1 MKHLWLYH
9 HFLHYGS
16 RTKTKPLSTMKFKAI
31 FLLMTCLQVA
41 ATGFSQITISKNSTT
56 LAEVFKEVR
65 KQTGYVFIY
74 NNDMLPDE
82 KRFDLHVKN
91 APVKEVL
98 TQCLKGLP
106 LTYSIRDGNT
116 IVISPYK
123 PSGSTDEQA
132 QSIVLRGRVFDANG
146 QPLPGASVIVKGTRL
161 GTSTLAD
168 GTFQIRVP
176 DEKTAILITFVGF
189 KSLELKPWKEG
200 IRTIQLERSA
210 VEIQDVVVR
219 TGMFDRNKLT
229 FSGAVASFSGKDL
242 RRVGNLNVVQSLKT
256 LDPSFIVTTNN
267 IQGSNPNQLPNIE
280 VRGKTSLS
288 SSTVRD
294 QFSNDPNQPLF
305 ILNGMETTLSQIV
318 DLDINRVASITLL
331 KDAASTA
338 LYGSRAAN
346 GVVIV
351 ETIQPKPGELN
362 VSYTADLRWEIPDL
376 RDYNMMNAEENLEF
390 QRLAG
395 LYKKEFGFSGI
406 TNDNL
411 YNQRL
416 AAVRSG
422 VNSYWLNV
430 PLRNSFT
437 NGHSLRVS
445 GGSQEFQYGIGLNY
459 RGLNGVMIGSDRT
472 TWGATVDLA
481 YRKKKLNITNQLYVN
496 GTNSNES
503 PYGSFNDFVNINP
516 YYRKKRDDGSL
527 NTDRYL
533 ETYLVNTNSFIPDT
547 VKVGNPLYNATL
559 NSKNNTNTLILQNNL
574 NFIYDF
580 TRSFRLSGG
589 LQVQKGSTKGTL
601 FIPAANTMFDTV
613 DTYRKGRY
621 TDSRTDNMSYQA
633 NLMLTYRKVFN
644 DVHSLTGN
652 ARTEMQEQSQT
663 YSAYTATGFP
673 EGVNPNPAFA
683 YGFLPDTKPIYQK
696 TTVRRVNALGSVNY
710 AYDNRYFIDANFRI
724 DGSTSFGAENKYSPF
739 WSAGVG
745 WNISSEHFMSDIQ
758 WLTMLRIRGNIGTT
772 GNQALGSY
780 ASTSVYG
787 YENNLNIYGQGLYL
801 TQLGNPLLEWQKTQ
815 STSVG
820 IDASLFDNRFTATFN
835 AYEKLSKPL
844 ITNGSLPAS
853 SGVSTYV
860 LNVGNLRT
868 RGVEAIV
875 RYAPIYLPRKNI
887 LWTLG
892 YTGSLYKSRYEGFS
906 NILKNLND
914 EAQKSNSLQRYLDG
928 YSPDELWAVKS
939 LGIDPASGK
948 EVFRKT
954 NGEKTLVYDPADIVP
969 IGNGRPQVEGV
980 ISSNLNIKGFLFG
993 INLRYSIGAYIFNSA
1008 LYNKVENIS
1017 FDQLQYNQDKR
1028 ALELRWKQPGDDALF
1043 KGISLTDVTPMSSR
1057 FIQKENYLTGESIN
1071 AGYEFR
1077 SVQYPWVRRLKLQT
1091 IRVNA
1096 YMNDIFR
1103 LSNIKSERG
1112 IDYPFSNAVSFSLNI
1127 FF

>member
-1 MKHLWLYH
+1 MRHLWLYQ

-16 RTKTKPLSTMKFKAI
+16 RTKTKPLFVMKFKAI
-31 FLLMTCLQVA
+31 LLLMIYLQIA
-41 ATGFSQITISKNSTT
+41 STGFSQITISKNSTT
-56 LAEVFKEVR
+56 LAEVFKEIR
-65 KQTGYVFIY
+65 KQAGYVFIY
-74 NNDMLPDE
+74 NDDMLPED

-91 APVKEVL
+91 VAVKDVL
-98 TQCLKGLP
+98 AQCLKGLP
-106 LTYSIRDGNT
+106 LIYTIRDANT
-116 IVISPYK
+116 IVISPNNL
-123 PSGSTDEQA
+123 PGSTDDQVRPL
-132 QSIVLRGRVFDANG
+132 VLRGRIADVNG

-161 GTSTLAD
+161 GTSSQAD
-168 GTFQIRVP
+168 GTFLIRVP
-176 DEKTAILITFVGF
+176 DENAVILITFVGY
-189 KSLELKPWKEG
+189 KAQELRPWKEG
-200 IRTIQLERSA
+200 IRSIQLEKSA
-210 VEIQDVVVR
+210 VEIQDVVIR

-229 FSGAVASFSGKDL
+229 FSGAVASFTGKEL
-242 RRVGNLNVVQSLKT
+242 RQVGTLNVVQSLKT

-288 SSTVRD
+288 SSNVRD

-305 ILNGMETTLSQIV
+305 ILNGMETSLKQII
-318 DLDINRVASITLL
+318 DLDINRVASVTLL

-351 ETIQPKPGELN
+351 ETIPPKPGELS
-362 VSYTADLRWEIPDL
+362 VSYTADLRWEVPDL

-390 QRLAG
+390 QRQAG
-395 LYKKEFGFSGI
+395 LYNYGSGYSGI
-406 TNDNL
+406 PNDNL

-445 GGSQEFQYGIGLNY
+445 GGNQEFQYGVGLNY
-459 RGLNGVMIGSDRT
+459 RRLAGVMLGSDRT
-472 TWGATVDLA
+472 TWGGTVDLA
-481 YRKKKLNITNQLYVN
+481 YRKRKLNITNQLYVN

-503 PYGSFNDFVNINP
+503 PYGSFKDYVNINP

-533 ETYLVNTNSFIPDT
+533 ETYLLTITGLPDT
-547 VKVGNPLYNATL
+547 TRIGNPLYNASL

-574 NFIYDF
+574 NFIYDL
-580 TRSFRLSGG
+580 TSNWRISGG
-589 LQVQKGSTKGTL
+589 LQVQKGTTNGIL
-601 FIPAANTMFDTV
+601 FIPAANTIFDTA
-613 DTYRKGRY
+613 DIYRKGSY
-621 TDSRTDNMSYQA
+621 TDSRTDNMSYQT
-633 NLMLTYRKVFN
+633 NVMLTYRKVFN
-644 DVHSLTGN
+644 ELHSLTGN

-663 YSAYTATGFP
+663 TSAYTATGFP
-673 EGVNPNPAFA
+673 EGVNANPAFA
-683 YGFLPDTKPIYQK
+683 YGFVPDSKPVYQK
-696 TTVRRVNALGSVNY
+696 TKVRRVNALASINY
-710 AYDNRYFIDANFRI
+710 AYDNRYFVDANFRI
-724 DGSTSFGAENKYSPF
+724 DGSTSFGTENKYSPF
-739 WSAGVG
+739 WSAGLG
-745 WNISSEHFMSDIQ
+745 WNISSEHFMSGLQ

-780 ASTSVYG
+780 VSTSVYG
-787 YENNLNIYGQGLYL
+787 YETNLNIYGQGLYL

-820 IDASLFDNRFTATFN
+820 VDASLFNNRFTATFN

-853 SGVSTYV
+853 SGVATYD

-868 RGVEAIV
+868 RGIEAIL
-875 RYAPIYLPRKNI
+875 RYAPIYKPQKNI
-887 LWTLG
+887 LWTIG

-906 NILKNLND
+906 NILKKLND
-914 EAQKSNSLQRYLDG
+914 EAQKSSSLQRYFDG

-939 LGIDPASGK
+939 FGIDPATGK
-948 EVFRKT
+948 EVFGKA
-954 NGEKTLVYDPADIVP
+954 NGEKTLVYDPTDVVP
-969 IGNGRPQVEGV
+969 VGNGRPQVEG
-980 ISSNLNIKGFLFG
+980 IMSTSLNIKGFLFG
-993 INLRYSIGAYIFNSA
+993 VNLRYSVGAYIFNSA
-1008 LYNKVENIS
+1008 LYSKVENIS
-1017 FDQLQYNQDKR
+1017 RDQLPYNQDKR
-1028 ALELRWKQPGDDALF
+1028 ALELRWKQPGDEAQF
-1043 KGISLTDVTPMSSR
+1043 KGISIGIPTPMSSR
-1057 FIQKENYLTGESIN
+1057 FIQKENYLSGESIN
-1071 AGYEFR
+1071 AGYEFGAA
-1077 SVQYPWVRRLKLQT
+1077 QYPWVRRLKLQT
-1091 IRVNA
+1091 IRMNA